1 MTSSPSSLPPNLVG
15 SILQSHLTQRK
26 TSVTQDSARD
36 EQVNAAQRQSK
47 AIDERDTT
55 VETSDE
61 DTRISPDSQGSG
73 GQGREFTSPE
83 DAAEPVLE
91 DDTDRENEDADGIRH
106 IDIEV

>member
-26 TSVTQDSARD
+26 TSITQDSTRD
-36 EQVNAAQRQSK
+36 EQVNAAKRQSK

-73 GQGREFTSPE
+73 GQGRAFSSPE
-83 DAAEPVLE
+83 DAAEPLLE
-91 DDTDRENEDADGIRH
+91 DNTDQEGKDADEIRH
-106 IDIEV
+106 IDIQI

>member
-26 TSVTQDSARD
+26 TSITQDSARD

-73 GQGREFTSPE
+73 GQGRAFTSPE
-83 DAAEPVLE
+83 DTAEPFLE
-91 DDTDRENEDADGIRH
+91 EQAVQADDDADEIQH
-106 IDIEV
+106 IDIQI